1 MTAPFA
7 AGERPFPQKSLS
19 KHFFVKRGRLR
30 VPSSQ
35 EVYAL
40 VAAAVIVV
48 ATAAVVSTAAA
59 VAASAATVVAAATAV
74 AAAAE
79 QDQDDDQDHPHVRA
93 VVIIA
98 PHNFVHLTCH
108 ALHYPMREM
117 PNRSL
122 TIEKGEKIFT
132 GSIFFSRRPL

>member
-1 MTAPFA
+1 M
-7 AGERPFPQKSLS
+7 
-19 KHFFVKRGRLR
+19 KRGRLR

-40 VAAAVIVV
+40 VAAAVIVAP
-48 ATAAVVSTAAA
+48 ATAV
-59 VAASAATVVAAATAV
+59 VAATTVVAATAAAAV

-93 VVIIA
+93 VVVIA

-117 PNRSL
+117 SNRSL
-122 TIEKGEKIFT
+122 TIEKGGKIFT